1 MKLEKQAPL
10 DWHRRNIATA
20 RGFTLLELLVVL
32 AILGMIAAFAA
43 PRVFKYLASARA
55 DSARVQIENLGQG
68 IDLYKLEV
76 GNYPPDLEALVQPP
90 SGEERW
96 NGPYLKKSVVP
107 KDPWGN
113 DYLYRF
119 PGEHGPY
126 DLVSLGADNA
136 EGGEDENADIV
147 SWE

>member
-1 MKLEKQAPL
+1 MKPRNYARSDSL
-10 DWHRRNIATA
+10 RRKGTNP

-68 IDLYKLEV
+68 IDLYKLEI
-76 GNYPPDLEALVQPP
+76 GTYPPDLEALVEQP

-96 NGPYLKKSVVP
+96 NGPYLKKSVIP

-113 DYLYRF
+113 DYVYRF

-136 EGGEDENADIV
+136 EGGEDENADIA
-147 SWE
+147 SWK